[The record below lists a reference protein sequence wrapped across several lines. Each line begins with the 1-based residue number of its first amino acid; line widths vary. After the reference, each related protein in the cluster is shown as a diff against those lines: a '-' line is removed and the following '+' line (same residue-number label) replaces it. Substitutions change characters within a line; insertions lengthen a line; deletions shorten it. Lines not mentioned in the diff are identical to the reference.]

1 MSATADTRLRKLSKR
16 TSRILVAGMGFGDI
30 VLYVVVAFFVV
41 ALVVPWVFAPYDP
54 LALSPA
60 RLEPPSWAHWFG
72 TDEAGRD
79 VLSRT
84 VYALRPSLGAAL
96 VVVGISSLAGS
107 TVGAIAGYRGG
118 FLDVALMR
126 IIDVFL
132 AFPYLILAIALSVSL
147 GAGIRT
153 SIIVL
158 SILWWPSYARQF
170 RGQVMVLRTQ
180 AFVDS
185 ARVSLVP
192 TRTIVFK
199 HFWPHLAPH
208 IAARASMAVGNV
220 ILALAALSFL
230 GLGAQPPIPELGSMI
245 AQGRNYILIA
255 WWYSF
260 FPGLV
265 IVVIVLTSLAGSD
278 RLGRS
283 GS

>member
-1 MSATADTRLRKLSKR
+1 MSATADTLLRKLSKK
-16 TSRILVAGMGFGDI
+16 TSRNSLAAIRFGDI
-30 VLYVVVAFFVV
+30 VLYVIVAFFLM
-41 ALVVPWVFAPYDP
+41 ALVVPSVFAPYDP
-54 LALSPA
+54 LELSSS

-79 VLSRT
+79 ILSRT
-84 VYALRPSLGAAL
+84 VYALRPSLGASL
-96 VVVGISSLAGS
+96 MVVGFSAFVGS
-107 TVGAIAGYRGG
+107 TLGVIAGYRGG
-118 FLDVALMR
+118 FPDAVLMR

-158 SILWWPSYARQF
+158 STLWWPSYARQF
-170 RGQVMVLRTQ
+170 RGQVLALKTQ

-220 ILALAALSFL
+220 ILALASLSFL

-245 AQGRNYILIA
+245 AKGRNYMLIA

-265 IVVIVLTSLAGSD
+265 IVVIVLTSLAVSD
-278 RLGRS
+278 RMQQS